1 MFTLY
6 LTPQMAVGSGP
17 VLDTALVTAAG
28 SRGLESVL
36 FSVAVDILKAGR
48 QGFFFNKYKT

>member
-28 SRGLESVL
+28 SGGLESVL